1 MFHIDG
7 SQKSGSGTI
16 VRTSVALAALLSKEL
31 YIDNI
36 RAKRSN
42 PGLRAQHLEAVR
54 TCALLCGG
62 TFEGAEVGSREVHFK
77 PGGKIKGGFYE
88 RDIGTAGSTTMLASG
103 LLPLTSFAHKP
114 TTFRLIGGL
123 FQDFAPSAHHMK
135 HILLPTLKKMGVGA
149 ELEIE
154 RPGYVPTGGG
164 IIKVSVK
171 PVERIRPLVLLTQ
184 GKVVRIRGVALSSH
198 LNERKVSER
207 MAKECS
213 KVLKSRGYELEIS
226 IVHDTTALQPGAAL
240 ALWTET
246 DTGCL
251 IGMDQAGKPRR
262 RAEDIGRYVAENL
275 LKDLDSGATV
285 DRYLAD
291 QLILYCALA
300 EGESE
305 YIIPKFTEHIETL
318 LWLTEVMLG
327 TKVEVKGNNLR
338 VEGVGFLKE
347 NTTT

>member
-1 MFHIDG
+1 MLYIDG

-16 VRTSVALAALLSKEL
+16 VRTSVALATLLSKEL
-31 YIDNI
+31 YIGNV
-36 RAKRSN
+36 RAKRSK

-62 TFEGAEVGSREVHFK
+62 TLEGAEVGSREVRFK
-77 PGGKIKGGFYE
+77 PGGEIKGGFYE

-103 LLPLTSFAHKP
+103 LLPLSSFAHSP

-123 FQDFAPSAHHMK
+123 FQDFAPSGYHMK
-135 HILLPTLKKMGVGA
+135 HILLPTLGKMGVSA
-149 ELEIE
+149 ELEME

-164 IIKVSVK
+164 ILKLSVK
-171 PVERIRPLVLLTQ
+171 PVEVIRPLKLLKQ
-184 GKVVRIRGVALSSH
+184 GRVVKIKGIAISSH
-198 LNERKVSER
+198 LEERKVSER
-207 MAKECS
+207 MAKECI
-213 KVLKSRGYELEIS
+213 KVLRSRRYEPEIS
-226 IVHDTTALQPGAAL
+226 IVHDTTAIQPGAAL
-240 ALWTET
+240 SLWTET

-251 IGMDQAGKPRR
+251 IGMDQAGEPRR
-262 RAEDIGRYVAENL
+262 RAEEIGKYVALNL

-305 YIIPKFTEHIETL
+305 YIIPEITEHIETL
-318 LWLTEVMLG
+318 IWLMEVILG
-327 TKVEVKGNNLR
+327 VKVEVKGNHLR
-338 VEGVGFLKE
+338 IEGVGYHL
-347 NTTT
+347 